1 MAQAF
6 LAYQLAVR
14 GVPGH
19 VSSAGL
25 FKDGQPASPHGV
37 TVVGRKGH
45 DLTQHRSRV
54 MTDDMLRSAD
64 LILGMERMHVRE
76 AVVLAND
83 VAPRAF
89 TLKELVRRGSAIGP
103 RRPDETEAAWLARAA
118 DGRRATDHLG
128 ASPEDD
134 VADPIGRSLEHYER
148 TAAELDD
155 LVARLADLL
164 WPVVATVP
172 PPPPPPAATASS
184 PSLFGR
190 PSDGAGASAPPP
202 PPPPPPA
209 PPAASATTTS
219 GVSP

>member
-37 TVVGRKGH
+37 TVLGRKGH
-45 DLTQHRSRV
+45 DLTPHRSRV
-54 MTDDMLRSAD
+54 MTAEMLRDAD

-89 TLKELVRRGSAIGP
+89 TLKELVRRGSAVGP
-103 RRPDETEAAWLARAA
+103 RRTDETEAAWLARAA
-118 DGRRATDHLG
+118 EGRRATDHLG

-164 WPVVATVP
+164 WPVVAAPP
-172 PPPPPPAATASS
+172 PPPPPPATVASS
-184 PSLFGR
+184 RSLFGR
-190 PSDGAGASAPPP
+190 SSDGVGTSAPPP
-202 PPPPPPA
+202 PPPPPPVPPA
-209 PPAASATTTS
+209 PPAPTNS

>member
-37 TVVGRKGH
+37 TVLGRKGH
-45 DLTQHRSRV
+45 DLTPHRSRV
-54 MTDDMLRSAD
+54 MTAEMLRDAD

-89 TLKELVRRGSAIGP
+89 TPKDLVRRGPAGGP
-103 RRPDETEAAWLARAA
+103 RRTDETEAAWLARAA
-118 DGRRATDHLG
+118 
-128 ASPEDD
+128 
-134 VADPIGRSLEHYER
+134 
-148 TAAELDD
+148 
-155 LVARLADLL
+155 
-164 WPVVATVP
+164 
-172 PPPPPPAATASS
+172 
-184 PSLFGR
+184 
-190 PSDGAGASAPPP
+190 
-202 PPPPPPA
+202 
-209 PPAASATTTS
+209 
-219 GVSP
+219 